1 MLRADLGSIGD
12 DLAFEVESPASDYA
26 IAVVVSQGGGPV
38 AFMPRS
44 WNECEKYDRIIEK
57 KPLPLKP
64 FENGHF
70 TKGRSFTLS
79 DQRSVSFMFDKTNH
93 GKVNDQILLWSL
105 ELSQFGYEM

>member
-1 MLRADLGSIGD
+1 LLRADLGSIGD

-38 AFMPRS
+38 AFMPHS

-57 KPLPLKP
+57 KPLPSKP

-70 TKGRSFTLS
+70 IKGAVSHYRINDPSLSCVTRQITGRSITRYCFG
-79 DQRSVSFMFDKTNH
+79 VSN
-93 GKVNDQILLWSL
+93 
-105 ELSQFGYEM
+105 